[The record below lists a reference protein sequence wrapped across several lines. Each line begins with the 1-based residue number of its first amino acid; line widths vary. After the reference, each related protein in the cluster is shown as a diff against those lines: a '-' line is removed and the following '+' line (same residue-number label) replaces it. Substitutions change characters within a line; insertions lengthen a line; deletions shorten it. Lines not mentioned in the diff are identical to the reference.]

1 MSIEIN
7 NLNPGRPDSLKKQA
21 PAKSTQAPPA
31 DTSSPAAEK
40 SGGDNVSLSAN
51 AKGLA
56 QIESEIKDLP
66 EVNSAKVEEIK
77 ARIANGEYHID
88 FEKVAQKMLDIES

>member
-7 NLNPGRPDSLKKQA
+7 NLNPGRPDSLKKQSTTKAA
-21 PAKSTQAPPA
+21 PGNAPNE
-31 DTSSPAAEK
+31 PAAPNERAP
-40 SGGDNVSLSAN
+40 SDNVSLSSD

-56 QIESEIKDLP
+56 QIENEIKGLP

-88 FEKVAQKMLDIES
+88 FEKVAQKMLDTES